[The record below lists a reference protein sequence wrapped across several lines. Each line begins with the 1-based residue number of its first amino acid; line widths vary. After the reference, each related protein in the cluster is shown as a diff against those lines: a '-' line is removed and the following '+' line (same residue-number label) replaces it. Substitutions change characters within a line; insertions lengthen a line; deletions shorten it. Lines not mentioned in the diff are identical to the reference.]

1 MLGKDEPDDAPRL
14 FRPEPAPEGG
24 PMRRRTG
31 LAIAL
36 ITASLATMVGVALGT
51 PGSGFTVVPIASAE
65 FDHRF
70 AIGQAAGQS
79 TVVARFRFDPG
90 GTTGWHTHPGKT
102 VVLVTAG
109 EFTVYRDH
117 DGECRSRTYGPGE
130 GFVEPSKRVHIGVNE
145 GDSRVKLVAVFFRV
159 PEDGTTRIDQPDP
172 GVC

>member
-1 MLGKDEPDDAPRL
+1 
-14 FRPEPAPEGG
+14 
-24 PMRRRTG
+24 MRRKNVLA
-31 LAIAL
+31 LAIVA
-36 ITASLATMVGVALGT
+36 ASLATMVGVALGT
-51 PGSGFTVVPIASAE
+51 PGSGFTVVPIASGE
-65 FDHRF
+65 IDRRF

-102 VVLVTAG
+102 VVLVTEG

-117 DGECRSRTYGPGE
+117 NGECRSRTYQPGE
-130 GFVEPSKRVHIGVNE
+130 GFVEARKSVHTGVNE
-145 GDSRVKLVAVFFRV
+145 GDDLVKLVAVFFRI